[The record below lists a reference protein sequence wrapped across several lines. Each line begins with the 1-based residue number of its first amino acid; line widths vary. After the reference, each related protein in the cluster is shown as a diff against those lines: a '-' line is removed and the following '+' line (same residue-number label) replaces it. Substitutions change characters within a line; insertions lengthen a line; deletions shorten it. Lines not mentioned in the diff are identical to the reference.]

1 MGFCFMKPNR
11 PVPVIQPT
19 VVATAL
25 PNATSIKIVPWIRS
39 SHRRNVAILEVGW
52 GVVKR
57 LAFIAIFSPPPNA
70 RVQQPPKAVGCN
82 ALLCGIWRGVAQ
94 ITRPSCWAPI
104 GRALFAHEC
113 RTTFLNE
120 GCYTFLS
127 VKG

>member
-1 MGFCFMKPNR
+1 MKPNR

-57 LAFIAIFSPPPNA
+57 LAFIAIFSPPPNVVPLSDLLRFAQAAGYLDWNVHAKTFKAAAALRSGLSKLQIAHLVSSVEA
-70 RVQQPPKAVGCN
+70 R
-82 ALLCGIWRGVAQ
+82 R
-94 ITRPSCWAPI
+94 
-104 GRALFAHEC
+104 
-113 RTTFLNE
+113 
-120 GCYTFLS
+120 
-127 VKG
+127 